1 MTCQAAHVIKSCNL
15 NVILTLTVA
24 KVVIKCKGFVYM
36 SKFKEAASPQHQEST
51 DTITELQPP
60 PMYKV
65 VLNND
70 DYTPMDFVVEIL
82 QKFFRMNLEQ
92 ATEVMLAVHY
102 QGKGVCG
109 IYTAEIAETKVAQVN
124 EYAREY
130 QHPLLC
136 SMEQA

>member
-1 MTCQAAHVIKSCNL
+1 MAT
-15 NVILTLTVA
+15 
-24 KVVIKCKGFVYM
+24 
-36 SKFKEAASPQHQEST
+36 
-51 DTITELQPP
+51 QPP
-60 PMYKV
+60 APATQAPWSAPAVDDGGSV
-65 VLNND
+65 VMERRTLRTDPPRMHQVVMLND

-124 EYAREY
+124 EYARENL
-130 QHPLLC
+130 HPLLC
-136 SMEQA
+136 TMEQA